1 LGAFASANVLNVHGR
16 NLMTV
21 NTTTLELQEEIK
33 QSIRPAW
40 LKIDDAVRFS
50 GIGRSKLYSLI
61 DRGEIRSACLRD
73 RDKVRGTRIVNVESL
88 ENYITKYERVW
99 SQSPNPKAKNESP
112 K

>member
-1 LGAFASANVLNVHGR
+1 
-16 NLMTV
+16 MTV

-61 DRGEIRSACLRD
+61 DRGKIRSACLRE
-73 RDKVRGTRIVNVESL
+73 RNKVRGTRIVNVESL
-88 ENYITKYERVW
+88 ELYITKHEDVW
-99 SQSPNPKAKNESP
+99 SESPNPKTKNETT

>member
-1 LGAFASANVLNVHGR
+1 VRGC
-16 NLMTV
+16 NLVTV
-21 NTTTLELQEEIK
+21 DTTTLELQKEIN

-50 GIGRSKLYSLI
+50 GIGRSKLYDLI
-61 DRGEIRSACLRD
+61 DRGKIRSACLRD
-73 RDKVRGTRIVNVESL
+73 RNKVRGTRIVNVQSL
-88 ENYITKYERVW
+88 ESYITKYEDVW